1 MTTASNEPPGTTIEL
16 KSVDLVSVT
25 SSEFIEDD
33 NISFDEG
40 RLQQWNLDEF
50 WAQFKS
56 ASAAIVL
63 VVACCIQSTW
73 SINEYLKLL
82 WDKGN
87 ETAWW
92 NDTESASGYDFVD
105 QLFSSE
111 SVIVTGVIVSWNVG
125 AIFGG
130 VLGAFIAP
138 VLTNKVIYVCHTM
151 YVFSGLFPPLQLSLN
166 GFLLFPGSGNIVSVI
181 QRYLTISERQ
191 RLSIHQGQILSRA
204 HVWAGAVDR
213 DCASSRIVNEKS
225 SSSHVDIHRVH
236 VHIVVAPIDDSRMET
251 GQVRSHF
258 VPGEERRD
266 NHNFICALWCM
277 CNCIITEFRF
287 HAGHNCISAE
297 SGR

>member
-1 MTTASNEPPGTTIEL
+1 MYGNNIISSENQIIHVTTASNEPPGTTIEL

-40 RLQQWNLDEF
+40 RLQQWNPDEF
-50 WAQFKS
+50 WSQFKS

-87 ETAWW
+87 VTAWW

-138 VLTNKVIYVCHTM
+138 VLTNKVIYVCNTM
-151 YVFSGLFPPLQLSLN
+151 YIFSGLF
-166 GFLLFPGSGNIVSVI
+166 
-181 QRYLTISERQ
+181 
-191 RLSIHQGQILSRA
+191 RL
-204 HVWAGAVDR
+204 
-213 DCASSRIVNEKS
+213 CNVN
-225 SSSHVDIHRVH
+225 
-236 VHIVVAPIDDSRMET
+236 
-251 GQVRSHF
+251 
-258 VPGEERRD
+258 
-266 NHNFICALWCM
+266 
-277 CNCIITEFRF
+277 
-287 HAGHNCISAE
+287 
-297 SGR
+297 